1 VAKTKQRLVE
11 RVETQQ
17 REVDSMEYK
26 HTTQKF
32 VELIRRQAE
41 AAYEEHEPVK
51 LSPVAL
57 LAYIEEFEEMA
68 TRIVELETERNTI
81 VEQFYNRVCDR
92 AEMNMESTGTVSGAH
107 WNAMRQEMVALGME

>member
-1 VAKTKQRLVE
+1 
-11 RVETQQ
+11 
-17 REVDSMEYK
+17 MEYK

-41 AAYEEHEPVK
+41 AAYEGNEPVR

-68 TRIVELETERNTI
+68 ARIAELEATNERLRKAADAGLRISQTGQESLRRI
-81 VEQFYNRVCDR
+81 
-92 AEMNMESTGTVSGAH
+92 AELEAKLRIAESNFENLCYDNEHDGFDAN
-107 WNAMRQEMVALGME
+107 NAV

>member
-1 VAKTKQRLVE
+1 
-11 RVETQQ
+11 
-17 REVDSMEYK
+17 MEYK

-41 AAYEEHEPVK
+41 AAYEGNEPVR

-68 TRIVELETERNTI
+68 ARIAELEAALQRRNAVI
-81 VEQFYNRVCDR
+81 LPPVVRPDFHIEDD
-92 AEMNMESTGTVSGAH
+92 
-107 WNAMRQEMVALGME
+107 